1 MTRKTILLIED
12 EPDILELMQFNLERE
27 GFKVVSAVTGEEGY
41 RLARELAPD
50 LIVLDLML
58 PDMSGIEVCKLVRQQ
73 DELRN
78 LPIIIATA
86 RDSESDVVVGLELG
100 ADDYITK
107 PFSVRELSARI
118 RAVLRR
124 AEPSSSYPTGQIV
137 RAGPLELD
145 PTRHEVRIHG
155 QPVELTLAEF
165 RLLSALA
172 GAPGRVFT
180 RDQLLDRITGGQA
193 TIIDRNV
200 DVHIRALRRKLGNDA
215 GLIGTVRG
223 IGYKFAV

>member
-1 MTRKTILLIED
+1 MARKTILVIED
-12 EPDILELMQFNLERE
+12 EPDILELIQFNLESD
-27 GFKVVSAVTGEEGY
+27 GFKVVTSRTGEEGH
-41 RLARELAPD
+41 RLAGELAPD

-58 PDMSGIEVCKLVRQQ
+58 PDISGVEVCRLLRQEAKTR
-73 DELRN
+73 DV
-78 LPIIIATA
+78 PIIMATA
-86 RDSESDVVVGLELG
+86 RDSESDVVLGLEVG

-124 AEPSSSYPTGQIV
+124 SQAPVSEAPGQIV
-137 RAGPLELD
+137 RAGPLQLD
-145 PTRHEVRIHG
+145 PARHEARIHG
-155 QPVELTLAEF
+155 QAVELTLAEF
-165 RLLSALA
+165 RLLTALA

-200 DVHIRALRRKLGNDA
+200 DVHIRALRRKLGSEVD
-215 GLIGTVRG
+215 LISTVRG
-223 IGYKFAV
+223 VGYKFTA